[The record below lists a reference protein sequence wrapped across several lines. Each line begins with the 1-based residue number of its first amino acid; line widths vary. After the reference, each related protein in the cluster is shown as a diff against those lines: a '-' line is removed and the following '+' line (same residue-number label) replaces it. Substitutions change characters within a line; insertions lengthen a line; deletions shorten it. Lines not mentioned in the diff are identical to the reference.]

1 MVPRRPHRCHGV
13 GSGSRQDLGRLQP
26 NRWKV

>member
-26 NRWKV
+26 